1 MNVLL
6 KQMKIFFVSIAD
18 MVQSISG
25 KNFSPFSFFSTISG
39 LPVVRATKCLRC
51 FMIRTMITFCVII
64 QNFLFLFTQKPATN
78 GIIVTAIT
86 FYFMKDILAEIVKS
100 LFKYI
105 FNPAVW
111 SRVYAD
117 TTAPSNPHYAHPN
130 PLALSNPPNTP
141 DYRTFELELPNQR
154 FRVTFGNS
162 GVDVLTSGMEAIT
175 LEDRP
180 SSTSTI
186 SSIECPSRS
195 SGAGSSG
202 SNDQRHELKR
212 LQLETDSSTTTS
224 ESDQDRLRDHQKRRA
239 EQHDPKPAVDPEDD
253 DDTSIKM
260 ECNARISSNCEL
272 IEISSDTCSS
282 SIDDF
287 TDGSSLAPTTPPTSP
302 HSESRSTS
310 LGSDIEII
318 SNDID

>member
-25 KNFSPFSFFSTISG
+25 KRFFFSFFSTLSG
-39 LPVVRATKCLRC
+39 LSVRKLPNAFDRKC
-51 FMIRTMITFCVII
+51 FMTMSPYLCVLI
-64 QNFLFLFTQKPATN
+64 NHNSVSLFPKQSATN

-86 FYFMKDILAEIVKS
+86 FYFMKDILAEIVRS

-117 TTAPSNPHYAHPN
+117 TTAPPNPHYAHPN
-130 PLALSNPPNTP
+130 PLAPPNPPNP
-141 DYRTFELELPNQR
+141 ADFRTFELELPNQR

-202 SNDQRHELKR
+202 PSDQRHELKQR
-212 LQLETDSSTTTS
+212 ETDSSTTTS
-224 ESDQDRLRDHQKRRA
+224 EDGQDRLRDHKKRPVD
-239 EQHDPKPAVDPEDD
+239 QHDQKPAVDQEDD

-260 ECNARISSNCEL
+260 ECNARITSNCEL

-310 LGSDIEII
+310 LGSDIEIL